1 MKQELYEKKRQEI
14 NMANDAAK
22 TLVNM
27 SNSTVPVYISRRKV
41 RPTEEALKE
50 AKEELRK
57 LKLLKEYKSVKE
69 SLKNTLLDTIKQ
81 LDEVDKE
88 INDLISEIY

>member
-1 MKQELYEKKRQEI
+1 
-14 NMANDAAK
+14 MANDAAK

-27 SNSTVPVYISRRKV
+27 SNSTVPVYISRRNKSEV
-41 RPTEEALKE
+41 EEELNK
-50 AKEELRK
+50 AKEQLRK
-57 LKLLKEYKSVKE
+57 LKLLKAYKSVQQ
-69 SLKNTLLDTIKQ
+69 SLEKTKLETQNM

>member
-1 MKQELYEKKRQEI
+1 MV
-14 NMANDAAK
+14 NDAAK

-27 SNSTVPVYISRRKV
+27 SNSTVPIYISRRKV
-41 RPTEEALKE
+41 RPTEKELKE

-69 SLKNTLLDTIKQ
+69 SLKTILLDTIEQ
-81 LDEVDKE
+81 LDEIDKE

>member
-1 MKQELYEKKRQEI
+1 MPLTRGQKKRQEI

-27 SNSTVPVYISRRKV
+27 SNSTDYISRRKV

-69 SLKNTLLDTIKQ
+69 SLKNTLLDTIEQ
-81 LDEVDKE
+81 LDEVDKG

>member
-1 MKQELYEKKRQEI
+1 MPVTRGQKKRQEI

-41 RPTEEALKE
+41 TLREEALKE

-57 LKLLKEYKSVKE
+57 LKLLKEYNSEKE

>member
-1 MKQELYEKKRQEI
+1 MPVTRGQKKQQEI

-27 SNSTVPVYISRRKV
+27 STTDYISRRKV
-41 RPTEEALKE
+41 RPTEKELKE

-57 LKLLKEYKSVKE
+57 LKLLKQYKSVKE